1 MTYSGFRHYDRNLA
15 QKPTQVQDAN
25 GAWAAQEPHWIL
37 IEDLLQG
44 TYGMRR
50 KHRRYLPQEPREL
63 DESYD
68 NRLARSVCPPYYQ
81 RLERM
86 LAGMLTRKPVRLDDV
101 PDVIREQLF
110 DVDLQG
116 NDLNIF
122 VYELARKMVRYGHA
136 GVLVDFPSETD
147 SEIQNITDTSALR
160 PYWVTYTPRDILGW
174 RSEIVNGA
182 QKLTMLRLLERIV
195 VPDGEFGEKYLEQV
209 RVLRPGSYE
218 LHRQSDTKGKYDVVA
233 EGTTSLD
240 YIPFAIAYSNR
251 VGLLESRPPL
261 EDIAELNLKTYQ
273 IQSDL
278 DNMLHISGVP
288 MLAFYGFPSAAE
300 EVSAGPGEAIA
311 FPAEGRAEYIEPDG
325 KSYEAQFRRLEQ
337 LAGQINELGLS
348 AVLGQKLSAETA
360 EAKRIDRSQG
370 DSTMMVI
377 AQQVQDLIDNC
388 LRFHADYLGQQQSG
402 SSFVNRDFVGARLE
416 PAEILALLQ
425 LYTAGTITQK
435 TLLDQ
440 LAQGEVLGDDFDV
453 DEELM
458 STQAGGLID
467 MSGGSNLTSDS
478 IPSDQVSMM
487 DNSQPDTQVQ

>member
-1 MTYSGFRHYDRNLA
+1 MTYTGFRHYDRNLTRTA
-15 QKPTQVQDAN
+15 TQVQDPN
-25 GAWAAQEPHWIL
+25 GTWVAQEAHWIL

-50 KHRRYLPQEPREL
+50 KHRRYLPQEPREQ

-101 PDVIREQLF
+101 QDVIREQLF
-110 DVDLQG
+110 DVDLAG

-122 VYELARKMVRYGHA
+122 TYELSRKVVRYGHA
-136 GVLVDFPSETD
+136 GVLVDFPSQTD
-147 SEIQNITDTSALR
+147 DEIQNITDVASLR

-174 RSEIVNGA
+174 RSELVNGA
-182 QKLTMLRLLERIV
+182 QQLTQLRLMERV
-195 VPDGEFGEKYLEQV
+195 TVPDGEYGEKMVEQV
-209 RVLRPGSYE
+209 RVLRPGSFE
-218 LHRQSDTKGKYDVVA
+218 LFRQNDQTGNFETVA

-240 YIPFAIAYSNR
+240 YIPFATAYSNR

-261 EDIAELNLKTYQ
+261 EDIAELNLKAYQ

-278 DNMLHISGVP
+278 DNMLHISAVP
-288 MLAFYGFPSAAE
+288 MLAFFGFPSSAE

-311 FPAEGRAEYIEPDG
+311 FPAEGRAEYIEPSG
-325 KSYEAQFRRLEQ
+325 NSFKSQFERLQQ
-337 LAGQINELGLS
+337 LERQINELGLS

-388 LRFHADYLGQQQSG
+388 LRFHADYLGIQQAG
-402 SSFVNRDFVGARLE
+402 SSYVNRDFLGARLE
-416 PAEILALLQ
+416 PQEITALLQ
-425 LYTAGTITQK
+425 TYTAGVISQK

-453 DEELM
+453 EEELEA
-458 STQAGGLID
+458 TQAGGLIE
-467 MSGGSNLTSDS
+467 MGGPENLGAEDVVGEEMPSNE
-478 IPSDQVSMM
+478 MM
-487 DNSQPDTQVQ
+487 Q